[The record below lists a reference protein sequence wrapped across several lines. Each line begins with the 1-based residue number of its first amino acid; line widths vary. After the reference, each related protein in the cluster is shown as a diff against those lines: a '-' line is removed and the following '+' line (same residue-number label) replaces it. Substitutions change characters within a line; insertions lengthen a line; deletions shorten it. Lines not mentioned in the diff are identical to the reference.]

1 MVLTELPPS
10 ARAAGAAAAA
20 AAGQAATGAALAALL
35 AASVSFA
42 PVGLAEDGAG
52 GVALRVACSLRALR
66 PFDARADLV
75 LRSTDSG
82 SAGGGGV
89 WRAPLRVTIA
99 PAPPSEQVLVLESP
113 ALGVPVSASVAL
125 ANDFPAPAPF
135 TAAFSLDTP
144 PEFAVAPAAGVLP
157 SATAAAAARGTGSA
171 APTAARITV
180 TFTPRQYGVPYS
192 GRLVVD
198 TAGAQWAY
206 RVEGRVAEARAP
218 SGVAPRVADQ
228 LSRQEAAALAAA
240 HTATRR

>member
-10 ARAAGAAAAA
+10 TRAAGAAAAA

-75 LRSTDSG
+75 LRSTG
-82 SAGGGGV
+82 SAGGGGGV

-192 GRLVVD
+192 GR
-198 TAGAQWAY
+198 Q
-206 RVEGRVAEARAP
+206 
-218 SGVAPRVADQ
+218 SKMM
-228 LSRQEAAALAAA
+228 LAW
-240 HTATRR
+240 TKSKLKL